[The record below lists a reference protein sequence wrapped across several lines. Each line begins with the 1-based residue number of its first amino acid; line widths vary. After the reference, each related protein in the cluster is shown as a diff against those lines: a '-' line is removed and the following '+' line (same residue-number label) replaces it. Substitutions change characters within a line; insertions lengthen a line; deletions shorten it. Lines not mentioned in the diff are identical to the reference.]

1 MRVGGVA
8 ADVAHNAELA
18 VGRLEALDVD
28 ERRNGLRKINAV
40 YEEIA
45 LDDLRVGTV
54 AVLGLR
60 KIPLLDL
67 GAADLLEEVDGP
79 AAAAAKGTQDER
91 AGLATGNLLAC
102 SDVLLELCDQLG
114 LVVVVA
120 AAVGEVLDAGEG
132 LAVGVGELPCPGL
145 RKLASQP
152 SSDGRIWYLD
162 G

>member
-1 MRVGGVA
+1 MGVGGVT
-8 ADVAHNAELA
+8 ADIAHNAELA

-28 ERRNGLRKINAV
+28 ERRDGLGKVNAV
-40 YEEIA
+40 YEEVA
-45 LDDLRVGTV
+45 LDDLRVGAI
-54 AVLGLR
+54 AVLGLG

-67 GAADLLEEVDGP
+67 GAADLLKEIDGS
-79 AAAAAKGTQDER
+79 AAAAAKSTQDER
-91 AGLATGNLLAC
+91 AGLTTGNLLAC
-102 SDVLLELCDQLG
+102 SDILLELCDQLG

-120 AAVGEVLDAGEG
+120 AAVGEGLDAGER

-152 SSDGRIWYLD
+152 SSDGGIWYLD